1 MLGFF
6 KTFAEKCAKVRLS
19 ITRSIVA
26 VFSKPSL
33 SADDRQLLERSL
45 YEADFGVDTVE
56 YIMKRVT
63 EASKPNKTVDG
74 TALLRQ
80 ILTELLQGS
89 EGNPLLLPSG
99 TVITDTPSNMSG
111 TIGSKE
117 YRNNFSEGQV
127 LCSPVFERQTAN
139 GTSRLNTPFTSTND
153 SPSSDKNT
161 SLPQSVPPNT
171 QAIDLQVIL
180 LLGINGAGK
189 TTTAAKLAHFFEKN
203 NRHTLL
209 GSCDTFRAAADQQL
223 KTWAERLNLDCIGS
237 QQRADAASVAYDV
250 CQAGL
255 HRGYQRV
262 ILDTAGR
269 LHTKT
274 SLTEELKKMVRVLHK
289 CHPLFPQHRWLVIDG
304 SLGINSL
311 QQAKLFHEAV
321 GLTGLIV
328 TKLDG
333 TSKGGALVGIYQTLH
348 VPIYFVGLG
357 EKAEDLQPFSVISY
371 VEALVGG
378 EG

>member
-1 MLGFF
+1 MRNPP
-6 KTFAEKCAKVRLS
+6 A
-19 ITRSIVA
+19 
-26 VFSKPSL
+26 
-33 SADDRQLLERSL
+33 RQRR
-45 YEADFGVDTVE
+45 YGA
-56 YIMKRVT
+56 
-63 EASKPNKTVDG
+63 
-74 TALLRQ
+74 
-80 ILTELLQGS
+80 QG
-89 EGNPLLLPSG
+89 G
-99 TVITDTPSNMSG
+99 
-111 TIGSKE
+111 
-117 YRNNFSEGQV
+117 
-127 LCSPVFERQTAN
+127 
-139 GTSRLNTPFTSTND
+139 
-153 SPSSDKNT
+153 
-161 SLPQSVPPNT
+161 
-171 QAIDLQVIL
+171 VIL

-203 NRHTLL
+203 NQRTLL

-274 SLTEELKKMVRVLHK
+274 SLTEELKKMIRVLHK
-289 CHPLFPQHRWLVIDG
+289 CHPSFPQHRWLVIDG
-304 SLGINSL
+304 SLGTNSL

-321 GLTGLIV
+321 GLTGFIV

-333 TSKGGALVGIYQTLH
+333 TSKGGALVGIYRTLH

-357 EKAEDLQPFSVISY
+357 EKAEDLQPFSVTSY
-371 VEALVGG
+371 VGALVG
-378 EG
+378 EA

>member
-6 KTFAEKCAKVRLS
+6 KTFAEKCAKVRQS

-33 SADDRQLLERSL
+33 SADDRQSLERSL

-56 YIMKRVT
+56 YVLKRVE
-63 EASKPNKTVDG
+63 EASKTNKNADG
-74 TALLRQ
+74 IELLRQ

-89 EGNPLLLPSG
+89 EGNPLLLPSDAVTACTSSKIDG
-99 TVITDTPSNMSG
+99 TVENKEHENTFENEVSSPAPFEWQ
-111 TIGSKE
+111 TI
-117 YRNNFSEGQV
+117 
-127 LCSPVFERQTAN
+127 N
-139 GTSRLNTPFTSTND
+139 GTSRLNTPFTPTNNS
-153 SPSSDKNT
+153 SPSNKNT
-161 SLPQSVPPNT
+161 SLPPSTPPDT

-289 CHPLFPQHRWLVIDG
+289 CHPSFPQHRWLVIDG
-304 SLGINSL
+304 SLGTNSL

-357 EKAEDLQPFSVISY
+357 EKAEDLQPFSITSY

>member
-1 MLGFF
+1 MFHQRHAGAHRKGSMLGFF
-6 KTFAEKCAKVRLS
+6 KTFAEKCAKVRQS
-19 ITRSIVA
+19 ITRSVVA

-33 SADDRQLLERSL
+33 SADDRQSLERSL

-56 YIMKRVT
+56 YVLKRVT
-63 EASKPNKTVDG
+63 EASKANKTVDG

-89 EGNPLLLPSG
+89 EGNPLLIQSDAVIASASSAGG
-99 TVITDTPSNMSG
+99 TVER
-111 TIGSKE
+111 KE
-117 YRNNFSEGQV
+117 FCENASEGQV
-127 LCSPVFERQTAN
+127 SRPSVFEQRTTN
-139 GTSRLNTPFTSTND
+139 GAFRSNTPFTPTNNS
-153 SPSSDKNT
+153 SPSNKNT
-161 SLPQSVPPNT
+161 SLPPSTPPDT
-171 QAIDLQVIL
+171 QAVDLQVIL

-274 SLTEELKKMVRVLHK
+274 SLTEELKKMVRVLRK
-289 CHPLFPQHRWLVIDG
+289 CR
-304 SLGINSL
+304 SLGTNSL

-357 EKAEDLQPFSVISY
+357 EKAEDLQPFSVASY

>member
-1 MLGFF
+1 MLSFF
-6 KTFAEKCAKVRLS
+6 KTFAEKCAKVRQS
-19 ITRSIVA
+19 ITRSVVA

-33 SADDRQLLERSL
+33 SADDRQSLERSL

-56 YIMKRVT
+56 YVLKRVE
-63 EASKPNKTVDG
+63 EASKANKTVDG

-89 EGNPLLLPSG
+89 EGNPLSVPS
-99 TVITDTPSNMSG
+99 DTAAAGAPSNMSG
-111 TIGSKE
+111 AVESKKCS
-117 YRNNFSEGQV
+117 NNAS
-127 LCSPVFERQTAN
+127 ERQVPRSSVLERQITN
-139 GTSRLNTPFTSTND
+139 DTSRLNTHFTPTDGS
-153 SPSSDKNT
+153 SSDKNA
-161 SLPQSVPPNT
+161 SLPQSPSNT
-171 QAIDLQVIL
+171 QAVNLQVIL

-289 CHPLFPQHRWLVIDG
+289 CHPSFPQHRWLVIDG
-304 SLGINSL
+304 SLGTNSL

-333 TSKGGALVGIYQTLH
+333 TGKGGALVGIYQTLR

-357 EKAEDLQPFSVISY
+357 EKAEDLQPFSAASY

-378 EG
+378 DA

>member
-6 KTFAEKCAKVRLS
+6 KTFAEKCAKVRQS
-19 ITRSIVA
+19 ITRSVA
-26 VFSKPSL
+26 AIFSKPSL
-33 SADDRQLLERSL
+33 SADDRQSLERSL

-56 YIMKRVT
+56 YVLKRVE
-63 EASKPNKTVDG
+63 EASKANKTVDG

-80 ILTELLQGS
+80 ILTELLQDS
-89 EGNPLLLPSG
+89 EGNLLLVPSDTASGIPSG
-99 TVITDTPSNMSG
+99 ASKTTE
-111 TIGSKE
+111 SKE
-117 YRNNFSEGQV
+117 YRSNTSEGHIFRPSV
-127 LCSPVFERQTAN
+127 LEQQTTN
-139 GTSRLNTPFTSTND
+139 GTSRLNTPSTPPD
-153 SPSSDKNT
+153 GSSSSDKNA
-161 SLPQSVPPNT
+161 SLPQSPSNM
-171 QAIDLQVIL
+171 QAVDLQVIL

-223 KTWAERLNLDCIGS
+223 KIWAERLNLDCIGS

-304 SLGINSL
+304 SLGTNSL

-357 EKAEDLQPFSVISY
+357 EKAEDLQPFSVKSY

>member
-6 KTFAEKCAKVRLS
+6 KTFAEKCAKVRQS
-19 ITRSIVA
+19 ITRSVAA

-33 SADDRQLLERSL
+33 SADDRQSLERSL

-56 YIMKRVT
+56 YVLKRVE
-63 EASKPNKTVDG
+63 EASKTNKTVDG

-89 EGNPLLLPSG
+89 EGNPLSVPSDAAAAG
-99 TVITDTPSNMSG
+99 APSNMSG
-111 TIGSKE
+111 ALESKE
-117 YRNNFSEGQV
+117 YRGNT
-127 LCSPVFERQTAN
+127 FEEQISHPSLLKQQTTN
-139 GTSRLNTPFTSTND
+139 GISRLNTHFTPTDGSAF
-153 SPSSDKNT
+153 DKNA
-161 SLPQSVPPNT
+161 SLPQSPSNT
-171 QAIDLQVIL
+171 QAVDLQVIL

-289 CHPLFPQHRWLVIDG
+289 CHPSFPQHRWLVIDG
-304 SLGINSL
+304 SLGTNSL